1 MLTSV
6 VVRAAELLAVVLA
19 AGTITL
25 AAGLW
30 WLRRRVRRL
39 RRAGQMM
46 AVRAAMAAVGAANR
60 GRRRAWSVPLPDRRW
75 LAAAR
80 ERRRLWRAVAAA
92 EHAVAVARQAG
103 APTGDLDGLCRRLRQ
118 AAGDADRC
126 LSVSRRPAEPGA
138 GHGAGAM
145 AEVSDLVAAAGVIQD
160 AAASAVA
167 SMARPASASLAED
180 VRREAAALAAGIAAA
195 AGAGHQGEPG

>member
-1 MLTSV
+1 MLASV

-19 AGTITL
+19 AGAVTL

-30 WLRRRVRRL
+30 WLGRRVRRL
-39 RRAGQMM
+39 RRAAQ
-46 AVRAAMAAVGAANR
+46 VMAARVAVAAAEVADS
-60 GRRRAWSVPLPDRRW
+60 GRRRAWSVPFPDRRW
-75 LAAAR
+75 LAVAR
-80 ERRRLWRAVAAA
+80 ERRRLWRAVGAA

-118 AAGDADRC
+118 AAADADRC

-138 GHGAGAM
+138 GAI
-145 AEVSDLVAAAGVIQD
+145 AEASDLVAAAGVIQD

-167 SMARPASASLAED
+167 SMARPASAGLAED
-180 VRREAAALAAGIAAA
+180 ARREAVALAAGIAAA
-195 AGAGHQGEPG
+195 AGAGRRAEHG